1 MELVTREQTVLRAKQ
16 QKEAEGFARQRA
28 IADSM
33 AAEAAAVKAAADA
46 AAAKAALEKAAAEE
60 AVSELPSQF
69 CFAHIP
75 STCLSLCSFDAGLS
89 WICSCLKLP
98 RSRPGRNVCCGKS
111 LPHAPVKPS
120 QRSTHG

>member
-1 MELVTREQTVLRAKQ
+1 MRTSQTPFEVPGHHANLLLVCTVAVIPRAEMELVTREQTVLRAKQ

-60 AVSELPSQF
+60 AVSELPSQSRL
-69 CFAHIP
+69 AHTR
-75 STCLSLCSFDAGLS
+75 STCCRCAHSMLTCRGYA
-89 WICSCLKLP
+89 
-98 RSRPGRNVCCGKS
+98 V
-111 LPHAPVKPS
+111 V
-120 QRSTHG
+120 